1 MKQNRDYKEL
11 CKRISAKVNLLVGQ
25 KLTTKEFRLKLK
37 EVNCPYYVPIASFIS
52 KKYAV
57 YGQKYSFDTP
67 IYYMDFYD
75 DIKHFIEVKKY
86 GIDVVNETKKLEQH
100 KSTINKLE
108 QQLISDFEKI
118 PYLTD
123 DVLLNELRK
132 RGYSGSIFIQKEIKL

>member
-86 GIDVVNETKKLEQH
+86 GIDEVKKTQPKMDFLE
-100 KSTINKLE
+100 K
-108 QQLISDFEKI
+108 QLISDFEKLEYI
-118 PYLTD
+118 TNEA
-123 DVLLNELRK
+123 LLNELRK
-132 RGYSGSIFIQKEIKL
+132 RGYSGSIFIKKEIKL

>member
-86 GIDVVNETKKLEQH
+86 GIDEVKKTQPKMDFLE
-100 KSTINKLE
+100 K
-108 QQLISDFEKI
+108 QLISDFEKLEYI
-118 PYLTD
+118 TD
-123 DVLLNELRK
+123 EALLNELRK
-132 RGYSGSIFIQKEIKL
+132 RGYSGSIFIKKEIKL